1 MKTSRIINTHHH
13 GSINVVRLT
22 SDGQYC
28 MTGSN
33 DRTIKLW
40 NPHKNDPSQI
50 IFKTNQTTTTDTS
63 INPLLIKSYDGVHGY
78 SVLDIAISKDKSRFG
93 SCGEDRSCY
102 LWDVMS
108 GNTIR

>member
-1 MKTSRIINTHHH
+1 MDMKVTRVIDKQHQ

-40 NPHKNDPSQI
+40 NPNKNDPSCDNI
-50 IFKTNQTTTTDTS
+50 VAMNN
-63 INPLLIKSYDGVHGY
+63 NPLLIKSYDGVHGY
-78 SVLDIAISKDKSRFG
+78 SVLDIAISKDKSRFS

-102 LWDVMS
+102 VWDVMS
-108 GNTIR
+108 GNTIRSVND